1 MNLLIIKCFKIQ
13 LCRADI
19 VVLDSTVLRKQV
31 LCSYYSG
38 LRFWNSERLKI
49 QDAVQDELQARSK
62 CALDE
67 TSVKS
72 SANLIFTLILATLS

>member
-1 MNLLIIKCFKIQ
+1 MMEKIEYSIQIMNLLIIKCLKIQ

-38 LRFWNSERLKI
+38 LRFWNSERLRI
-49 QDAVQDELQARSK
+49 
-62 CALDE
+62 
-67 TSVKS
+67 
-72 SANLIFTLILATLS
+72 